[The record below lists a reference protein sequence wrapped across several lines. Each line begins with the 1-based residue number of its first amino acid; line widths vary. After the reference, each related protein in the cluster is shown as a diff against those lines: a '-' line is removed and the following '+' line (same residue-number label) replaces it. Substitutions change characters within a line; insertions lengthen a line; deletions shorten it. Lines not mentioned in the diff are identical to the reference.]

1 MYHYSGFKYF
11 FPPVCSLLACNLR
24 YHGSRKDDWALSLTC
39 VPQEVQSAN
48 AFNIAETRKVNTR
61 VGWRARFR
69 AASLGGLEAGGKW
82 RARLQLSGLSP
93 PPASFT
99 QMLGTPLDENKTSA
113 VCIPEQVLFFPGGVL
128 MKASVT
134 AVREARVRRVT

>member
-48 AFNIAETRKVNTR
+48 AFNIARDPKGKHTRR
-61 VGWRARFR
+61 MARALPRRLAWRPGGGRKMACAPPALR
-69 AASLGGLEAGGKW
+69 AF
-82 RARLQLSGLSP
+82 P

-113 VCIPEQVLFFPGGVL
+113 VCIPERVLFFPGGVL